1 MTASLAVENQ
11 ALQHDN
17 KQLNALIK
25 EYEQT
30 LETLMTT
37 FRNRAHEVQEH
48 ELNLIREY
56 ESALVAKET
65 EVMAEDLTT
74 NMAFSASL
82 SRLGQNLRKTMRAL
96 SGEESPESEDE
107 GDLAGVIAADWALER
122 ESELARLER
131 ENAEL
136 RRMLGVNVDSDA
148 ESSPNQRFQGS
159 EGTRAIPS
167 LTRNAPRGGAP
178 GTVGPLGTFKRRV
191 PG

>member
-1 MTASLAVENQ
+1 MAEE
-11 ALQHDN
+11 
-17 KQLNALIK
+17 LNA
-25 EYEQT
+25 
-30 LETLMTT
+30 
-37 FRNRAHEVQEH
+37 
-48 ELNLIREY
+48 
-56 ESALVAKET
+56 
-65 EVMAEDLTT
+65 

-96 SGEESPESEDE
+96 NGEESPEGEDD

-136 RRMLGVNVDSDA
+136 RRMLGVTVDSDA
-148 ESSPNQRFQGS
+148 DSSPNQRFQGS
-159 EGTRAIPS
+159 EATRTFPS
-167 LTRNAPRGGAP
+167 LSRNSPRGGAA